1 MDRRGFLKGV
11 AAGIGGAASA
21 GGCATLSGFS
31 AGGGLEI
38 TDAEVAAHVQR
49 LDRGLRGTDRTKFI
63 GDWIPPAKWTPELE
77 SDERLVRK
85 MMRSMY
91 TTGMFQDLPDDGRMH
106 PAVQYR
112 VLAALPEMDEAFA
125 GVRERLAGLSP
136 RERHAVRDRLRGDRT
151 LGARVMER
159 IEAQGIAADI
169 PTKRRLH
176 LRAMLNHAAWRLRN
190 QPTALIIDEYLDKVK
205 RVEARV
211 GSGEETRRLLVARMG
226 EQAFWQYQEKLFGAQ
241 RKWQAQG
248 ATTMMP
254 ADSGGQRVVLPSDR
268 AYPTSH
274 AEGHE
279 HRGLGAVRV
288 GGWMMGI
295 GALVFGISVA
305 AVSSSIGFLFTAS
318 LGASVFAAGFIVLII
333 GGIIYAATDP

>member
-1 MDRRGFLKGV
+1 LKGV
-11 AAGIGGAASA
+11 AAGIGGVASA
-21 GGCATLSGFS
+21 GGCATLSGLS
-31 AGGGLEI
+31 LPGELEI
-38 TDAEVAAHVQR
+38 SEAEVAAHVHR
-49 LDRGLRGTDRTKFI
+49 IDRGLRGTDQTKFI

-77 SDERLVRK
+77 RDERLVRK

-91 TTGMFQDLPDDGRMH
+91 VTGMFQDLPDDGRMH

-112 VLAALPEMDEAFA
+112 VFAALPEMDEAFA
-125 GVRERLAGLSP
+125 GVRDRLAGLSP
-136 RERHAVRDRLRGDRT
+136 RERAAVRDRLRADRT

-159 IEAQGIAADI
+159 VEAQGMVADI
-169 PTKRRLH
+169 PVKRRLH

-205 RVEARV
+205 RIEARV

-248 ATTMMP
+248 ATAMVAGPPDRNAT
-254 ADSGGQRVVLPSDR
+254 SVVLPSQGL
-268 AYPTSH
+268 AIEAQP
-274 AEGHE
+274 AEHQHSGM
-279 HRGLGAVRV
+279 GAIRT

-305 AVSSSIGFLFTAS
+305 AINASAGFLFTAS
-318 LGASVFAAGFIVLII
+318 AGASCFAIGFLVLII
-333 GGIIYAATDP
+333 GGIIYAATDS